1 MCQGKWKPGRD
12 RNKLNCLAANPQ
24 GAWVW
29 RQTTEN
35 HFHLWSFSD
44 PSLVRMFHCNWNDRR
59 VRSLK
64 QSGHPYIMQC
74 CFRSPWILEESRA
87 YSQPMHVPAW
97 WPCGLR
103 FNSRHDRQTDRQA
116 GSHNTHVIATP
127 WCTITSIISESKIT
141 NSLTNTIYCFSSQQ
155 HGS

>member
-74 CFRSPWILEESRA
+74 CFRSPRILEESRA

-103 FNSRHDRQTDRQA
+103 FNSRHDRQTDRL
-116 GSHNTHVIATP
+116 GH
-127 WCTITSIISESKIT
+127 IIHTWLRHRGVQLHPLSLSRR
-141 NSLTNTIYCFSSQQ
+141 SLTLLQTLYCFSSQQ